1 MKKLWLFLI
10 MMFACVMVVACG
22 EKEEDGEKTPTP
34 DQPVEPTQGDELTE
48 IKLGSSGPLTG
59 SAALYGIAVKNGI
72 ELAIEEINKAGGVT
86 VNGKQVPFKLIN
98 FYNDEADGEKAKGF
112 CSQLLDDGV
121 DVIVG
126 AVTTGATEG
135 LVSTATKAG
144 VPVITPSGT
153 GDQLT
158 VGPNGDERPI
168 RTNIFRACFY
178 DSYQGEFM
186 AKYAKEQGM
195 KKPYVLYNSNDAYS
209 IGLKDAFVKTAK
221 ELGISAK
228 ESGYLATDGNF
239 ASAWAAIIDG
249 GYDCV
254 FIPDYYQKVYTI
266 LQAGAEAGYQGVCY
280 GGDGWD
286 GVLGE
291 VKEGD
296 NVAFLDKCYYSNHF
310 FAGSENEAV
319 KSFVEAYKAKYNGE
333 EPASFAALAYDAVFM
348 AKQAIEAANSV
359 EYKDVVKA
367 LTNGEFSNLVTCN
380 GSFKFKDG
388 NPQKDA
394 LVITFKNGVQQE
406 VK

>member
-22 EKEEDGEKTPTP
+22 EKEKDRVDYEN
-34 DQPVEPTQGDELTE
+34 LTE
-48 IKLGSSGPLTG
+48 IKIGSSGPLTG
-59 SAALYGIAVKNGI
+59 EAALYGIAVKNGI
-72 ELAIEEINKAGGVT
+72 ELAIEEINDAGGVT
-86 VNGKQVPFKLIN
+86 IKGKQVPFKLIN
-98 FYNDEADGEKAKGF
+98 FFNDETKAEKAKSF
-112 CSQLLDDGV
+112 CSQLLDADV

-158 VGPNGDERPI
+158 VGPKGDERPI
-168 RTNIFRACFY
+168 RENIFRACFY

-186 AKYAKEQGM
+186 AKYAVEQGM
-195 KKPYVLYNSNDAYS
+195 KKPYVLYNSDETYS
-209 IGLKDAFVKTAK
+209 IGLKDAFVKTAE
-221 ELGISAK
+221 ELGVSVK
-228 ESGYLATDGNF
+228 EGGYLGTDGNF
-239 ASAWAAIIDG
+239 ASAWVAIIEG

-266 LQAGAEAGYQGVCY
+266 LQAGAAAGYQGVCY

-286 GVLGE
+286 GILGE
-291 VKEGD
+291 VKAGD
-296 NVAFLDKCYYSNHF
+296 NVAFLDQCYYSNHF

-319 KSFVEAYKAKYNGE
+319 KNFVEAYKAKYNGE

-348 AKQAIEAANSV
+348 AKQAIEAADSL

-367 LTNGEFSNLVTCN
+367 LTDGEFSNLVTCN

-394 LVITFKNGVQQE
+394 LVVTFKNGVQQE